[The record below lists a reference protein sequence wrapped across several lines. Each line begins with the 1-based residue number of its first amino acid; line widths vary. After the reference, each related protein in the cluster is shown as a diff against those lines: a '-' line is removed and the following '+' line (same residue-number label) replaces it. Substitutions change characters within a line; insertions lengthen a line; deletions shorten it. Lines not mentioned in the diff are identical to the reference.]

1 MGCIHV
7 AGNIKKL
14 QHDKMNFHLLPQK
27 HLAKIHT
34 RTTCNHPGKF
44 QPHFVTDLLPKCQ
57 LLCHKVYSKY
67 IIP

>member
-1 MGCIHV
+1 M

-14 QHDKMNFHLLPQK
+14 QDFHLLPHKQ

-34 RTTCNHPGKF
+34 RTTCNRPGEF
-44 QPHFVTDLLPKCQ
+44 QPHFVTDAWVMTLVPKCQ